1 MDLDRIPSIAKYLSL
16 VFLVSWIGRSTVWN
30 FLPIFLERHISSV
43 FLLGIVTA
51 LPAIIPILID
61 IPVGNLSQRAGE
73 KIVMFIGLLS
83 AAVPPLLYYT
93 AFTPLLVLGKAVEGL
108 GKSMIWNGG
117 WSLSLKS
124 ADEEVESEAVSV
136 FLLGVNIALIIGP
149 IVGGYLIETGGFYLP
164 FRLWVFTSLLGLAL
178 FYAYI
183 GLGMK
188 KGLKASFA
196 DLTHKRTYLDDYHH
210 LLNNWDQ
217 LKFAYALVFLYSIIF
232 SFYWLAIPLLLD
244 KIGAGFQL
252 MGIIFGVAAIPKAF
266 QFVFGDLADRIGRL
280 KTLAILATLLT
291 PVLIVMGFVS
301 DVLMVGGFV
310 FVARTLSSGMS
321 PAVHAVF
328 DANVPEEIESEM
340 TGFLELFKHGG
351 TAIGPIVAGTV
362 ASIWSINTSFLAAAV
377 VSVLILIFSLVGL
390 RN

>member
-1 MDLDRIPSIAKYLSL
+1 MELDRVPSIAKYLSL

-51 LPAIIPILID
+51 LPAIVPVLID

-73 KIVMFIGLLS
+73 KIVMFMGLIAGAMPALFYMT
-83 AAVPPLLYYT
+83 AV
-93 AFTPLLVLGKAVEGL
+93 APLLVLGKAVEGI

-124 ADEEVESEAVSV
+124 ADEDVESEAISV
-136 FLLGVNIALIIGP
+136 FLLGVNLALIIGP
-149 IVGGYLIETGGFYLP
+149 MVGGYLIASNGFFLP
-164 FRLWVFTSLLGLAL
+164 FKIWIFTSLLGLAL

-183 GLGMK
+183 GLGID
-188 KGLKASFA
+188 KGLKHSFA
-196 DLTHKRTYLDDYHH
+196 EITHKRTYLDDYHH
-210 LLNNWDQ
+210 LVNNWEN

-252 MGIIFGVAAIPKAF
+252 MGLIFGAAAIPKAF
-266 QFVFGDLADRIGRL
+266 QFIFGDIADRIGRM
-280 KTLAILATLLT
+280 KTLAILSLLLT
-291 PVLIVMGFVS
+291 PVLVAMNFISNIM
-301 DVLMVGGFV
+301 LVGVFV
-310 FVARTLSSGMS
+310 FIARTLSSGMS

-328 DANVPEEIESEM
+328 DENVPEEIESEM

-351 TAIGPIVAGTV
+351 TALGPVVAGAV
-362 ASIWSINTSFLAAAV
+362 ASVGGINASFLAAGG
-377 VSVLILIFSLVGL
+377 VSLMILALSLVGL
-390 RN
+390 KD